1 MAYWNDPYYGYK
13 QLGFAFNPD
22 QNWGS
27 AGIPGITQL
36 PGGSRA
42 ENDLTYEFLPG
53 QSMDFTRNGT
63 TYMRGVMPNS
73 FESNDSAQ
81 QLGLGNYFI
90 NDPEFGGAIPADMYR
105 QWMAMEKAKGDND
118 FGTRFGPLLAGG
130 ALLAGPLATSMG
142 LYGGGGIGGGE
153 SAVMGW
159 EETLPGTFTDGAA
172 AAEGGAMDMG
182 VGLNDLFNY
191 QSPGAGAAGGGMFDG
206 FNMPF
211 PTQAPFPPGGGDS
224 TPVPGTVSDP
234 AWQGIPMG
242 AMAQG
247 AGGAAALSRLLKEKA
262 GIDIDPGMLSMLGS
276 GLGLLGGY
284 ASAQQSANRAQDV
297 SNQMFAMAERDRQD
311 RMPFL
316 SQSQSWMQD
325 PSSFWGGAVGQELAR
340 QTARSIGGSRQENL
354 FDNPTGQSLVM
365 QSLAPQWLN
374 AVTQTANLGLSGTS
388 PLNTLGN
395 IGMQAADAR
404 GRPGAVLGAGIADV
418 FGTGQNALQSQ
429 NDLLRQIMGSS
440 GGAFNPNFGG
450 YRLG

>member
-1 MAYWNDPYYGYK
+1 
-13 QLGFAFNPD
+13 
-22 QNWGS
+22 
-27 AGIPGITQL
+27 
-36 PGGSRA
+36 
-42 ENDLTYEFLPG
+42 
-53 QSMDFTRNGT
+53 
-63 TYMRGVMPNS
+63 
-73 FESNDSAQ
+73 
-81 QLGLGNYFI
+81 
-90 NDPEFGGAIPADMYR
+90 
-105 QWMAMEKAKGDND
+105 
-118 FGTRFGPLLAGG
+118 
-130 ALLAGPLATSMG
+130 
-142 LYGGGGIGGGE
+142 
-153 SAVMGW
+153 
-159 EETLPGTFTDGAA
+159 
-172 AAEGGAMDMG
+172 
-182 VGLNDLFNY
+182 
-191 QSPGAGAAGGGMFDG
+191 
-206 FNMPF
+206 
-211 PTQAPFPPGGGDS
+211 
-224 TPVPGTVSDP
+224 
-234 AWQGIPMG
+234 MG

-247 AGGAAALSRLLKEKA
+247 AGGAAALARLLKEKA

-316 SQSQSWMQD
+316 NQSQSWMQD